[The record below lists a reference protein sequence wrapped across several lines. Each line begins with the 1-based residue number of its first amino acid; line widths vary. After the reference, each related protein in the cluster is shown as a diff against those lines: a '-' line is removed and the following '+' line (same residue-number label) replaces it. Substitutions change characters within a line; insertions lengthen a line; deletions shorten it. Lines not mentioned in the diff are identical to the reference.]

1 MGTFSNESLLFCKL
15 SKFTD
20 GENMPVEKVRVAI
33 LDDHQSII
41 DGFVYRLS
49 STPEIEVVAT
59 ATVGEELETLLTR
72 QRVDVLLL
80 DLSVRSAQDN
90 PNPYPILHVIPKILQ
105 KYSNLSILIISMFS
119 EPGLMRSLIEAG
131 ASGYI
136 LKDDQAAFKELGNI
150 VLSIARG
157 GVFFSR
163 KAHSLYM
170 QAESLSNGEMLTPR
184 QMEVISLCAAYP
196 DASTSDLAQMMTI
209 SNSTVRNLLSSLYLR
224 LGVHSRTAAVE
235 KAREMG
241 LITPRPPTFTSNS
254 R

>member
-1 MGTFSNESLLFCKL
+1 
-15 SKFTD
+15 
-20 GENMPVEKVRVAI
+20 MPAEKVRVAI

-49 STPEIEVVAT
+49 STPEIDVVAT
-59 ATVGEELETLLTR
+59 ATVGEELEPLLAK

-80 DLSVRSAQDN
+80 DLSVRSSLDN

-105 KYSNLSILIISMFS
+105 KKPDLSVLIISMFS
-119 EPGLMRSLIEAG
+119 EPGLMRSLMEAG

-136 LKDDQAAFKELGNI
+136 LKDDQSAFKELGNI

-157 GVFFSR
+157 GVFFSK
-163 KAHSLYM
+163 KAHSLYV
-170 QAESLSNGEMLTPR
+170 QAENLANSDLLTPR

-196 DASTSDLAQMMTI
+196 DASTADLAQMMTI

-241 LITPRPPTFTSNS
+241 LVTPRPPTFTSK
-254 R
+254 

>member
-1 MGTFSNESLLFCKL
+1 
-15 SKFTD
+15 
-20 GENMPVEKVRVAI
+20 MPADKVRVAI

-41 DGFVYRLS
+41 DGFIYRLS

-59 ATVGEELETLLTR
+59 ATMGEELEPLLAKH
-72 QRVDVLLL
+72 RVDVLLL
-80 DLSVRSAQDN
+80 DLSVRTSHDN
-90 PNPYPILHVIPKILQ
+90 PNPYPILHVIPKLLQ
-105 KYSNLSILIISMFS
+105 KYSNLCVLIISMYS
-119 EPGLMRSLIEAG
+119 EPGLMRSLIEVG

-170 QAESLSNGEMLTPR
+170 QAENLAGGEVLTPR

-196 DASTSDLAQMMTI
+196 DASTADLAQMMTI

-235 KAREMG
+235 KARKLG
-241 LITPRPPTFTSNS
+241 LITPRPPAFTK
-254 R
+254 